1 MKWFSWF
8 DSKEAQAFARALAV
22 QLHAELKVHM
32 QAGDTKF
39 AAKAEKALNKAAR
52 QVQDFKSRHPL
63 NVYTKSRLANAFLWT
78 LKDAQC
84 PSAYADQL
92 TEWLTLRL

>member
-8 DSKEAQAFARALAV
+8 NSREAEAFAREL
-22 QLHAELKVHM
+22 AELILLELKGQMH
-32 QAGDTKF
+32 ARDAKF
-39 AAKAEKALNKAAR
+39 AAKAEKTLAKAAR
-52 QVQDFKSRHPL
+52 RLQDFKSRRKL
-63 NVYTKSRLANAFLWT
+63 NFYTKSRLANSFLWA

-84 PSAYADQL
+84 PSAYADEL